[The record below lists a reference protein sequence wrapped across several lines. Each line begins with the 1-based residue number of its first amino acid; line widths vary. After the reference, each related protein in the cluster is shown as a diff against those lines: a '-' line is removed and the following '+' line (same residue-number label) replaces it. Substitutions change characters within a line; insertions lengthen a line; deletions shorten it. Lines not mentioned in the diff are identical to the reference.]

1 MKKTILTIFYI
12 LIITGL
18 LMSQTKWTD
27 IIYHYQTGSIPPPHF
42 YRYEFT
48 VNSGGF
54 GTLVYYPDYSDVE
67 SWVYSIKIPDSEIK
81 QLDEAVTKSRILDE
95 TVPALADSLRPIGG
109 SIENVTVFLQQDPN
123 LDQVPKR
130 IITPDFP
137 QKKYKERLEQLYISI
152 KNLIPQSTWDEIKAR
167 KEEFIKNY
175 K

>member
-12 LIITGL
+12 L
-18 LMSQTKWTD
+18 
-27 IIYHYQTGSIPPPHF
+27 IYHYQTGSIPPPHF